1 MTENIEIIKKCSLF
15 VGMSDED
22 ISEIT
27 ECLSEGEKNYP
38 KGCCILHAGS
48 RTNSAGLVL
57 SGSVLIVQE
66 DFWGNRNIV
75 AGIES
80 GDMFAE
86 SFACTPNA
94 VMNVSVFADT
104 PCRVLWLNIRKLLEN
119 EESCVLKNKVIMN
132 MLTELSEKNLRFSEK
147 LSHMGKRTTRE
158 KLLSYLS
165 SVSQKKGG
173 KAEFD
178 IPFSRQQLADYLS
191 VERSAMSAELGRL
204 RDEGLI
210 NFNKSHFIL
219 HLSED
224 AER

>member
-1 MTENIEIIKKCSLF
+1 
-15 VGMSDED
+15 
-22 ISEIT
+22 
-27 ECLSEGEKNYP
+27 
-38 KGCCILHAGS
+38 
-48 RTNSAGLVL
+48 
-57 SGSVLIVQE
+57 
-66 DFWGNRNIV
+66 
-75 AGIES
+75 
-80 GDMFAE
+80 
-86 SFACTPNA
+86 
-94 VMNVSVFADT
+94 
-104 PCRVLWLNIRKLLEN
+104 
-119 EESCVLKNKVIMN
+119 

-147 LSHMGKRTTRE
+147 LSHMSKRTTRE

-210 NFNKSHFIL
+210 DFNKSHFIL

>member
-15 VGMSDED
+15 LGMTDEGVT
-22 ISEIT
+22 EIT
-27 ECLSEGEKNYP
+27 DCLSAGKKTYP
-38 KGCCILHAGS
+38 KGSCILRAGS
-48 RTNSAGLVL
+48 CTDSAGLVL

-75 AGIES
+75 AGIS
-80 GDMFAE
+80 VGDMFAE

-119 EESCVLKNKVIMN
+119 EENCVHKNRLIMN

-147 LSHMGKRTTRE
+147 LSHMCKRTTRE

-204 RDEGLI
+204 RDDGLI
-210 NFNKSHFIL
+210 DFNKNHFIL

-224 AER
+224 AEH

>member
-15 VGMSDED
+15 SGMTDEGVA
-22 ISEIT
+22 EIT
-27 ECLSEGEKNYP
+27 DCLSAAEKSYP
-38 KGCCILHAGS
+38 KGSCILHAGDS
-48 RTNSAGLVL
+48 TGSAGLVL

-75 AGIES
+75 AGIPA

-119 EESCVLKNKVIMN
+119 EENCVHKSRLIMN

-165 SVSQKKGG
+165 AVSRKKGG

-191 VERSAMSAELGRL
+191 AERSAMSAELGRL
-204 RDEGLI
+204 RDDGLI
-210 NFNKSHFIL
+210 DFNKNHFVL
-219 HLSED
+219 HLTSAAD
-224 AER
+224 S

>member
-15 VGMSDED
+15 SGMTDEGVT
-22 ISEIT
+22 EIT
-27 ECLSEGEKNYP
+27 DCLSAGEKTYP
-38 KGCCILHAGS
+38 KGSCILRAGS
-48 RTNSAGLVL
+48 CTDSAGLVL
-57 SGSVLIVQE
+57 SGSVLVVQE

-75 AGIES
+75 ADIL
-80 GDMFAE
+80 MFAE

-119 EESCVLKNKVIMN
+119 EESCIHKNRLIMN

-147 LSHMGKRTTRE
+147 LSHMCKRTTRE

-204 RDEGLI
+204 RDDGLI
-210 NFNKSHFIL
+210 DFNKNHFIL